1 MTSGMYISMEMI
13 LDLGVTE
20 CADFFSAFNTV
31 ALDQVQAILALKRI
45 YIFPGWYLIA
55 VLTSLQEL
63 Y

>member
-1 MTSGMYISMEMI
+1 MRI
-13 LDLGVTE
+13 
-20 CADFFSAFNTV
+20 FFSAFNTV